1 MRPCRH
7 CSHESADHLAFCV
20 QCGRRLPAVSGAL
33 PAVAGV
39 TVRTATALPSAATVA
54 LSPTM
59 VAHRPTGNTFPP
71 AVTAGAT
78 PASASGLRWMGES
91 IGYIYVYMR
100 GKLDAGERRRRL
112 LGERAGAEAL
122 LASAIN
128 EIGLAVLRE
137 GVQHPEIT
145 GLLEAVGRAHARREG
160 AAADAVA
167 SEGLQRAETARLTA
181 QVDTAEED
189 FDTAAK
195 ASRDAE
201 EILRAATNDRRET
214 ETQLGR
220 IEDERARIE
229 REAGVGGAGA
239 ARAAQRAH
247 EAAGLDAQ
255 ARALKEQL
263 ERLDRQLADLR
274 ARAGSLREA
283 AAAARAKRD
292 EAVAAHRHATSAMA
306 ASIAGRQRDRADA
319 EREVAELTSQL
330 GRVAAEVRPPHAALS
345 ASYLNIDRLNETLA
359 DRTAQLAAVEQASG
373 RYDTRKLATGVSLLT
388 SLLGATAAALW
399 VALR

>member
-1 MRPCRH
+1 MPI
-7 CSHESADHLAFCV
+7 
-20 QCGRRLPAVSGAL
+20 
-33 PAVAGV
+33 
-39 TVRTATALPSAATVA
+39 AATVA

-59 VAHRPTGNTFPP
+59 VAHRPTGSALSPAGGAAAPP
-71 AVTAGAT
+71 
-78 PASASGLRWMGES
+78 SRLRWMGES
-91 IGYIYVYMR
+91 IGYIYVYLR

-112 LGERAGAEAL
+112 LEERAGADAL

-160 AAADAVA
+160 AAADALA
-167 SEGLQRAETARLTA
+167 SEGLQRAETGRLTA
-181 QVDTAEED
+181 QVDTTEAD
-189 FDTAAK
+189 FDAAAK

-201 EILRAATNDRRET
+201 EVLRAATTDRRAAEN
-214 ETQLGR
+214 QLGR

-229 REAGVGGAGA
+229 REAGVAGVGA

-255 ARALKEQL
+255 ARALKDQI
-263 ERLDRQLADLR
+263 ERLDRQFGDLR
-274 ARAGSLREA
+274 ARAGALREA

-292 EAVAAHRHATSAMA
+292 EAVAAHRQATSAMA
-306 ASIAGRQRDRADA
+306 ASIAGRQRDRAEA
-319 EREVAELTSQL
+319 EREVADLTNQL
-330 GRVAAEVRPPHAALS
+330 GRVAAEVRPPHPALT
-345 ASYLNIDRLNETLA
+345 ASYQNIDRLNGTIA

-373 RYDTRKLATGVSLLT
+373 RYDVRKLAAGVSLLT
-388 SLLGATAAALW
+388 SLLGATAAAIW
-399 VALR
+399 AALR

>member
-1 MRPCRH
+1 M
-7 CSHESADHLAFCV
+7 
-20 QCGRRLPAVSGAL
+20 SG
-33 PAVAGV
+33 
-39 TVRTATALPSAATVA
+39 AATVA

-59 VAHRPTGNTFPP
+59 VALRPTGSTLPP
-71 AVTAGAT
+71 AGAAVA
-78 PASASGLRWMGES
+78 PPGPSGLRWMGES

-112 LGERAGAEAL
+112 LEERAGAEAL

-160 AAADAVA
+160 AAADTVA
-167 SEGLQRAETARLTA
+167 SEGLQRSEMARLTA
-181 QVDTAEED
+181 QVDAAEAD
-189 FDTAAK
+189 FDAAAK

-201 EILRAATNDRRET
+201 EILRAVTADRRAAEN
-214 ETQLGR
+214 QLGR

-229 REAGVGGAGA
+229 REAGVAGAGA
-239 ARAAQRAH
+239 ARLAQRAH

-255 ARALKEQL
+255 ARALKEQR

-274 ARAGSLREA
+274 ARTGSLREV

-292 EAVAAHRHATSAMA
+292 EAVAAHRQASSVMA

-330 GRVAAEVRPPHAALS
+330 GRVAAEVRPPHAALT
-345 ASYLNIDRLNETLA
+345 ASYQNIDRLNETLA

-373 RYDTRKLATGVSLLT
+373 RYDVRKLATGLGLLT

-399 VALR
+399 AVLR